1 MTPLSTSLPEQLA
14 PPGGWHPA
22 AVSRIAP
29 IDLRGSGPR
38 ARLLAWALGLFV
50 KGDPPAIFLVLMRHW
65 RLFRAWL
72 SFAARLMPFGRLD
85 RRDTEL
91 VILRV
96 GWNCRCR
103 YEWGQHVA
111 IGLRVGLTPRQI
123 ASVAEGAE
131 ASGWEPRQAALLR
144 AADELHRER
153 ILSSGTWESL
163 AAHYDQKQL
172 LELCLLIGHYE
183 MLAGT
188 LNSLGLPLDASAE
201 STLAQAPIHR
211 PILAPV
217 TA

>member
-1 MTPLSTSLPEQLA
+1 MTPLDQQLA

-22 AVSRIAP
+22 AASRIAP
-29 IDLRGSGPR
+29 IQLRGAGLRP
-38 ARLLAWALGLFV
+38 RLLAAALGLFV

-91 VILRV
+91 AILRV
-96 GWNCRCR
+96 GWLCRCR

-111 IGLRVGLTPRQI
+111 IGLRVGLSPQQI
-123 ASVAEGAE
+123 ASVPQGAD
-131 ASGWEPRQAALLR
+131 AACWEPRQAALLR
-144 AADELHRER
+144 ATDELHRER
-153 ILSSGTWESL
+153 ILCADTWQAL
-163 AAHYDQKQL
+163 AAHYDERQL

-201 STLAQAPIHR
+201 ISLARAPIHQ
-211 PILAPV
+211 
-217 TA
+217 

>member
-1 MTPLSTSLPEQLA
+1 MTPLSEQLA

-22 AVSRIAP
+22 AASRIAP

-38 ARLLAWALGLFV
+38 ARLLAWALGL
-50 KGDPPAIFLVLMRHW
+50 KGDPPAVFLVLMRHW
-65 RLFRAWL
+65 HLFRAWL

-91 VILRV
+91 AILRV

-123 ASVAEGAE
+123 ANVPQGAD
-131 ASGWEPRQAALLR
+131 APDWEPRQATLLH
-144 AADELHRER
+144 AANELHHER
-153 ILSSGTWESL
+153 ILSSDTWQSL

-201 STLAQAPIHR
+201 STLAQAPIHAS
-211 PILAPV
+211 IHAPL

>member
-1 MTPLSTSLPEQLA
+1 MSTAPAQQLT

-22 AVSRIAP
+22 TASRIAP
-29 IDLRGSGPR
+29 LQLRGAGLR
-38 ARLLAWALGLFV
+38 RRLLAGALGLFV

-72 SFAARLMPFGRLD
+72 SFAARLMPFGRLN

-91 VILRV
+91 AILRV

-111 IGLRVGLTPRQI
+111 IGLRVGLTPLQI
-123 ASVAEGAE
+123 ARVAQGAD
-131 ASGWEPRQAALLR
+131 ASGWEPRQTALLR
-144 AADELHRER
+144 AADELHGER
-153 ILSSGTWESL
+153 ILSAETWQSL
-163 AAHYDQKQL
+163 AAHYDERQL

-201 STLAQAPIHR
+201 ASLAQAPIHD
-211 PILAPV
+211 LGAGLGGH
-217 TA
+217 